1 MVNSMIPWI
10 GGKRLMREFL
20 IARFPPH
27 YDKYVE
33 VFGGAGWVLF
43 AKKPERFEVYNDANS
58 NLTNMFHVVKHK
70 PMSFVKELGFLP
82 LNSRAEFDLM
92 LDWHR
97 KQDFSLPYQ
106 TEEMALAKIYLSP
119 IDFREY
125 KELITTQAELGDV
138 RRAATFYKLIRYSYA
153 AGGNSFNGQPVNI
166 AQTYRTIWLANRRLN
181 ENGVKSSSE
190 MALAGGN
197 PGKGVII
204 QNKSFEV
211 IIALY
216 DSPTTFF
223 YLDPPYYG
231 TEKQYEE
238 LFTLELHYLLREVL
252 GKIEGFFMLS
262 YNDCEFIRELYK
274 DFYITPF
281 ERLNS
286 IAQKYTPGGMFKE
299 LVITNYDPNL
309 RLNSQPKQLTLL

>member
-1 MVNSMIPWI
+1 
-10 GGKRLMREFL
+10 
-20 IARFPPH
+20 
-27 YDKYVE
+27 
-33 VFGGAGWVLF
+33 
-43 AKKPERFEVYNDANS
+43 
-58 NLTNMFHVVKHK
+58 
-70 PMSFVKELGFLP
+70 
-82 LNSRAEFDLM
+82 
-92 LDWHR
+92 
-97 KQDFSLPYQ
+97 
-106 TEEMALAKIYLSP
+106 MALAKIYLSP

-153 AGGNSFNGQPVNI
+153 AGGNSFNGQSVNI
-166 AQTYRTIWLANRRLN
+166 LTYRTIWLANRRLN
-181 ENGVKSSSE
+181 ENGVKSDGSE
-190 MALAGGN
+190 ILMAGGN

-216 DSPTTFF
+216 DSPMTFF

-262 YNDCEFIRELYK
+262 YNDCAFIRELYK

-286 IAQKYTPGGMFKE
+286 IAQKYTPGGYVQRTCDYKLRSKSEVKQSAKTADTVIKGGIDMTIE
-299 LVITNYDPNL
+299 LF
-309 RLNSQPKQLTLL
+309 

>member
-20 IARFPPH
+20 IARFPPQ

-43 AKKPERFEVYNDANS
+43 AKKPEKFEVYNDANS

-138 RRAATFYKLIRYSYA
+138 RRAATFYKLIR
-153 AGGNSFNGQPVNI
+153 
-166 AQTYRTIWLANRRLN
+166 
-181 ENGVKSSSE
+181 
-190 MALAGGN
+190 
-197 PGKGVII
+197 
-204 QNKSFEV
+204 
-211 IIALY
+211 
-216 DSPTTFF
+216 
-223 YLDPPYYG
+223 
-231 TEKQYEE
+231 
-238 LFTLELHYLLREVL
+238 
-252 GKIEGFFMLS
+252 
-262 YNDCEFIRELYK
+262 
-274 DFYITPF
+274 
-281 ERLNS
+281 
-286 IAQKYTPGGMFKE
+286 
-299 LVITNYDPNL
+299 
-309 RLNSQPKQLTLL
+309 

>member
-106 TEEMALAKIYLSP
+106 RS
-119 IDFREY
+119 
-125 KELITTQAELGDV
+125 DV
-138 RRAATFYKLIRYSYA
+138 
-153 AGGNSFNGQPVNI
+153 
-166 AQTYRTIWLANRRLN
+166 
-181 ENGVKSSSE
+181 
-190 MALAGGN
+190 
-197 PGKGVII
+197 
-204 QNKSFEV
+204 
-211 IIALY
+211 
-216 DSPTTFF
+216 
-223 YLDPPYYG
+223 
-231 TEKQYEE
+231 
-238 LFTLELHYLLREVL
+238 
-252 GKIEGFFMLS
+252 
-262 YNDCEFIRELYK
+262 
-274 DFYITPF
+274 
-281 ERLNS
+281 
-286 IAQKYTPGGMFKE
+286 
-299 LVITNYDPNL
+299 
-309 RLNSQPKQLTLL
+309 

>member
-20 IARFPPH
+20 IARFPPQ

-119 IDFREY
+119 IDFGEY

-204 QNKSFEV
+204 QK
-211 IIALY
+211 L
-216 DSPTTFF
+216 
-223 YLDPPYYG
+223 
-231 TEKQYEE
+231 
-238 LFTLELHYLLREVL
+238 
-252 GKIEGFFMLS
+252 
-262 YNDCEFIRELYK
+262 
-274 DFYITPF
+274 
-281 ERLNS
+281 
-286 IAQKYTPGGMFKE
+286 
-299 LVITNYDPNL
+299 
-309 RLNSQPKQLTLL
+309 

>member
-97 KQDFSLPYQ
+97 KKDFSLPYQ
-106 TEEMALAKIYLSP
+106 TEEMELAKIYLSP
-119 IDFREY
+119 INFGEY
-125 KELITTQAELGDV
+125 KELITTQEIG
-138 RRAATFYKLIRYSYA
+138 RASC
-153 AGGNSFNGQPVNI
+153 
-166 AQTYRTIWLANRRLN
+166 
-181 ENGVKSSSE
+181 
-190 MALAGGN
+190 
-197 PGKGVII
+197 
-204 QNKSFEV
+204 
-211 IIALY
+211 
-216 DSPTTFF
+216 
-223 YLDPPYYG
+223 
-231 TEKQYEE
+231 
-238 LFTLELHYLLREVL
+238 RERV
-252 GKIEGFFMLS
+252 
-262 YNDCEFIRELYK
+262 
-274 DFYITPF
+274 
-281 ERLNS
+281 
-286 IAQKYTPGGMFKE
+286 
-299 LVITNYDPNL
+299 
-309 RLNSQPKQLTLL
+309 